1 MTAFSTDGEGSAK
14 AKPMAKHVKR
24 LHLVYMED
32 SFRERLGC
40 ARGGFNLMED
50 IAVIT
55 GRPTEYPETNRDMF
69 NAFSNTTKGN
79 VVGGMAWHP
88 WAKSWQAPV
97 ATKRLIFGAANRI
110 DVGGPTLEGTKR
122 DPPTPTGVEPVFYHS
137 LQPEY
142 STFLLSEFPVS
153 AGIDLS
159 PGEGHLAVAFIKA
172 KKPYTGVCFTEKHKD
187 MLADRIASLIFAC
200 KLNEGDPIYDPNLA
214 DLLGKKKKADPKK
227 EPPKVKPD
235 KPDKKSGGEPNPA
248 ETTPHAEEEEPRQ

>member
-1 MTAFSTDGEGSAK
+1 MAAFSAVGEGSAK

-50 IAVIT
+50 IVATT

-79 VVGGMAWHP
+79 VVGGVAWHP

-122 DPPTPTGVEPVFYHS
+122 DPPKPTDLEPVFYHS
-137 LQPEY
+137 LCSRSIPRSSSASSRSPPASISAPAKATWPSPSPRPTSRTRACVSRRSTMTGWHTIQPR
-142 STFLLSEFPVS
+142 SSSF
-153 AGIDLS
+153 AGS
-159 PGEGHLAVAFIKA
+159 
-172 KKPYTGVCFTEKHKD
+172 
-187 MLADRIASLIFAC
+187 RRW
-200 KLNEGDPIYDPNLA
+200 
-214 DLLGKKKKADPKK
+214 
-227 EPPKVKPD
+227 
-235 KPDKKSGGEPNPA
+235 PA
-248 ETTPHAEEEEPRQ
+248 L